1 MRVMITARSSIL
13 AILAMT
19 LSFAVCYLKVPPMTG
34 AFGAATLDELINH
47 YEDAHRTKD
56 IKKIRPLLFVNS
68 DWLARHG
75 GSPDDDAA
83 MLEICSHPLV
93 RVDLDV
99 GPGPRGSVVTT
110 QASFHLP
117 GKPGS
122 RKLVRIGGSFVTKDS
137 NYYCGGGGVTVP
149 EGRSDGVLENIYGKL
164 IVVVDKDTAVD
175 PSYVVI
181 KCDGRYYINP
191 LEFVL
196 LEAADALKSG
206 RKPQYIADPLGH
218 LEKVL
223 PLD

>member
-1 MRVMITARSSIL
+1 MALT
-13 AILAMT
+13 
-19 LSFAVCYLKVPPMTG
+19 FAGCNLKAPPMSG
-34 AFGAATLDELINH
+34 VLGAATLDELITR
-47 YEDAHRTKD
+47 YEEAHRAKD
-56 IKKIRPLLFVNS
+56 IQKLRPLLFVNAEWMS
-68 DWLARHG
+68 RLGDRV
-75 GSPDDDAA
+75 DDDAA

-110 QASFHLP
+110 QACYHLP

-137 NYYCGGGGVTVP
+137 IYYCGGGGVTVP

-181 KCDGRYYINP
+181 KYHGRYYINS

-196 LEAADALKSG
+196 FEAADALKSG
-206 RKPQYIADPLGH
+206 RKSQYIAYPLGH

>member
-1 MRVMITARSSIL
+1 MSRLGDRV
-13 AILAMT
+13 
-19 LSFAVCYLKVPPMTG
+19 
-34 AFGAATLDELINH
+34 
-47 YEDAHRTKD
+47 
-56 IKKIRPLLFVNS
+56 
-68 DWLARHG
+68 
-75 GSPDDDAA
+75 DDDAA

-110 QASFHLP
+110 QACYHLP

-137 NYYCGGGGVTVP
+137 IYYCGGGGVTVP

-181 KCDGRYYINP
+181 KYHGRYYINS

-196 LEAADALKSG
+196 FEAADALKSG
-206 RKPQYIADPLGH
+206 ANHSILHIRWVTLKRSCPLTNTREEWQPPRPPRKP
-218 LEKVL
+218 L
-223 PLD
+223 PAR